1 MNKELT
7 PMERARIRVAEI
19 KAAAEARK
27 AAAEAAVAPAAKMV
41 LPNLIAKGWALDS
54 SFNWNKEQMDA
65 IVATMSGKSFC
76 LIGAAGT
83 GKTTTVKGMLKS
95 LMMNNMIPPIVD
107 GRSTKYLRA
116 GTPGIAIV
124 SFTNMAVR
132 QVAKNFSSD
141 ITCVTIH
148 KLLEFAPVYYEVD
161 DGMGGFIKKMRFE
174 PTRNRMNPLP
184 KELTRIWVDESS
196 MVDCD
201 LFQLLLD
208 ALPDISQVQFVFLGD
223 LNQLPPVYGGPIL
236 GRKLLELPIIEL
248 TEVYRQAMQSPIIR
262 YAHDM
267 KNGKGILISKMV
279 EEKTDHGTVV
289 IRPWSASLGWEDAL
303 NKAQNF
309 CKAAIREGMFDVYT
323 DIILCPYNIN
333 FGVVELNT
341 AIADWLGRQRGAKVH
356 EVIAGFESKYLAVG
370 DKVLVQKQEAIITKI
385 VKNPQYAGKKFA
397 DADRYV
403 LDRHGGAK
411 LRPIDE
417 SVTDVPSP
425 DFLDPEVDIDAW
437 LDQMS
442 TDDKA
447 ERKHQASHKI
457 TVRFIK
463 DHDKKEGNIESW
475 TNGTTSTDEDGLES
489 GMELSSAGELN
500 EMLFGY
506 AITVHKSQGSEWRRV
521 FIMLHQSHSK
531 MCSRELMYTAMTR
544 AREYLLIICEPDRVD
559 RQGTLNK
566 AARMP
571 RLKGNTLAEKLVSLK
586 AQFEQEAKEKQRNVE
601 KEN

>member
-1 MNKELT
+1 MT
-7 PMERARIRVAEI
+7 DQSAMERARTRVQQLKREAEERM
-19 KAAAEARK
+19 KSAQ
-27 AAAEAAVAPAAKMV
+27 AAVSTNKKMV
-41 LPNLIAKGWALDS
+41 LPDLISKGWRIDDS
-54 SFNWNKEQMDA
+54 MDWNAEQLSA
-65 IVATMSGKSFC
+65 ITATLSGKDFC

-95 LMMNNMIPPIVD
+95 LLINNMIPPIMA
-107 GRSTKYLRA
+107 GRSTKYLLP

-132 QVAKNFSSD
+132 QVAKNFTND

-161 DGMGGFIKKMRFE
+161 DGQGGYIKKMKFE
-174 PTRNRMNPLP
+174 PTRNASNPLP
-184 KELTRIWVDESS
+184 RELTRIWIDESS

-201 LFQLLLD
+201 LVQLLLN
-208 ALPDISQVQFVFLGD
+208 ALPDPAAVQFVFLGD

-236 GRKLLELPIIEL
+236 GRKLLELPIVEL
-248 TEVYRQAMQSPIIR
+248 TQVYRQAMQSPIIR

-267 KNGKGILISKMV
+267 KNGKGILVSKMI
-279 EEKTDHGTVV
+279 EEQTDHGTVV
-289 IRPWSASLGWEDAL
+289 IRPWSASLSWEDAL

-309 CKAAIREGMFDVYT
+309 CKAAIKEGLLDVYR

-333 FGVVELNT
+333 FGVIELNT

-370 DKVLVQKQEAIITKI
+370 DKVLVQKQEAIIVKI
-385 VKNPQYAGKKFA
+385 SKNPNYAGKKFV
-397 DADRYV
+397 DADRYII
-403 LDRHGGAK
+403 DRHGGAR
-411 LRPIDE
+411 LRPETEDGQAA
-417 SVTDVPSP
+417 TA
-425 DFLDPEVDIDAW
+425 DFLDPDIDIDAW
-437 LDQMS
+437 LDSMS
-442 TDDKA
+442 TDDAA

-457 TVRFIK
+457 KVRFIK
-463 DHDKKEGNIESW
+463 DHDKHEGNIASW
-475 TNGTTSTDEDGLES
+475 TDGSSDEDFES

-506 AITVHKSQGSEWRRV
+506 AVTVHKSQGSEWRRV
-521 FIMLHQSHSK
+521 FIMTHQSHSK

-544 AREYLLIICEPDRVD
+544 AREYLCIICEPDRVD

-586 AQFEQEAKEKQRNVE
+586 EQFEREAREKQRNPE
-601 KEN
+601 ED